1 MSNLV
6 ETPGAIIITEAE
18 PATFGIRFF
27 HYARTASSLG
37 PCRISCVAL
46 LGLGLSL
53 EPRELLL
60 QERDDLGAV
69 GGIGDV
75 VAAAWLVAG
84 TAYDRPRRG
93 TGRKSPQT
101 FGTPPTRSIFDA
113 RLKHTPPFVGWRVIE
128 TALGE

>member
-27 HYARTASSLG
+27 HARTASSPG

-60 QERDDLGAV
+60 HERDDVLAAGIRDIIRSTRTFAELEHHQAEAHLAV
-69 GGIGDV
+69 
-75 VAAAWLVAG
+75 L
-84 TAYDRPRRG
+84 
-93 TGRKSPQT
+93 
-101 FGTPPTRSIFDA
+101 
-113 RLKHTPPFVGWRVIE
+113 
-128 TALGE
+128 ALGV